1 MQGAQGAQGAGG
13 VSVTVRT
20 NSSTPTSNGSFV
32 INSACNAGETILAGG
47 YSGSAGSNLG
57 VTSNNPDVP
66 NQQWTIA
73 VKNANGVLV
82 TVYAVCKA

>member
-1 MQGAQGAQGAGG
+1 

-20 NSSTPTSNGSFV
+20 NVSTPPNNGSFV
-32 INSACNAGETILAGG
+32 ISAPCNAGETILSGG
-47 YSGSAGSNLG
+47 YSGSAGSNLA
-57 VTSNNPDVP
+57 VTSNNPDLA

-73 VKNANGVLV
+73 VKNANGVAV